1 MSSKKCEPPPL
12 DSLATTE
19 KATFLRLGH
28 KNHSQWTA
36 LGSASFILISGG
48 MSLAWGS
55 GFAVHSAH
63 RDQLLRTVHMQIA
76 WYATAVLGALFG
88 AFYTHRLP
96 QQPIYILASV
106 LVIASGTLF
115 LAWPECPGAI
125 IAARYLDGLANGL
138 AFVPALST
146 VGEISVN
153 EIRGL
158 LASTVEQL
166 SFNTGILMQLIYT
179 AVWQV
184 DWNVVIVA
192 DQVHGVLSIV
202 YGAIALALA
211 LTLCVESPVH
221 LLMRSSEQRALV
233 ALRHLQRPYMV
244 TSEMLLRLD
253 EHKQYVA
260 GNREMCLG
268 ASLQKGYPS
277 VLKLL
282 ALRLLGVLCLNS
294 IICSALYETG
304 NQLVSCLYAWPFV
317 VFGLLRWCGCFL
329 AVLLMDTTGRKK
341 PTLFGIFSTG
351 AFAIAYANLF
361 GRTPHMITALV
372 MLFSLQFLARLGQ
385 CASAAYLTEGFPLRI
400 KPHMVAA
407 VYIIEQAVLLL
418 LCSFLPSIAGI
429 TAYFHF
435 LGALSMVLFLLGIFC
450 LPETRLVT
458 LAEAQVKFSKWFNK
472 DF

>member
-1 MSSKKCEPPPL
+1 MQIFSS
-12 DSLATTE
+12 
-19 KATFLRLGH
+19 
-28 KNHSQWTA
+28 
-36 LGSASFILISGG
+36 ILVI
-48 MSLAWGS
+48 GS
-55 GFAVHSAH
+55 G
-63 RDQLLRTVHMQIA
+63 I
-76 WYATAVLGALFG
+76 
-88 AFYTHRLP
+88 
-96 QQPIYILASV
+96 
-106 LVIASGTLF
+106 LF

-138 AFVPALST
+138 VFVPALST

-184 DWNVVIVA
+184 DWNVAIVA

-202 YGAIALALA
+202 YGVIALALA

-253 EHKQYVA
+253 EHKQYVDD
-260 GNREMCLG
+260 NREMCLG
-268 ASLQKGYPS
+268 SSLQKGYPS

-282 ALRLLGVLCLNS
+282 ALRLLGVLSLNS

-317 VFGLLRWCGCFL
+317 VFGLLRWGGCFF

-372 MLFSLQFLARLGQ
+372 MLFSLQFFAGLGQ
-385 CASAAYLTEGFPLRI
+385 CASAVYLTEGFPLLM
-400 KPHMVAA
+400 KPHMVAV
-407 VYIIEQAVLLL
+407 VYIMEQAARLL
-418 LCSFLPSIAGI
+418 LCSFLPSIAEI
-429 TAYFHF
+429 TAYFHS
-435 LGALSMVLFLLGIFC
+435 LGALSMVCFLLGIFC

-458 LAEAQVKFSKWFNK
+458 LAEAQLKFSKWFNK

>member
-1 MSSKKCEPPPL
+1 MSPKKCEPPPE

-48 MSLAWGS
+48 MSLAWGA

-63 RDQLLRTVHMQIA
+63 RDQLLQTVHMQVA
-76 WYATAVLGALFG
+76 WYATAVLGALFE

-96 QQPIYILASV
+96 QQPIYIFSSI
-106 LVIASGTLF
+106 LVIASGILF

-138 AFVPALST
+138 VFVPALST

-184 DWNVVIVA
+184 DWNVAIVA

-202 YGAIALALA
+202 YGVIALALA

-260 GNREMCLG
+260 TNREMCLG

-282 ALRLLGVLCLNS
+282 ALRLLGVLSLNS
-294 IICSALYETG
+294 IVCSALYETG

-317 VFGLLRWCGCFL
+317 VFGLLRWGGCFF

-372 MLFSLQFLARLGQ
+372 MLFSLQFFAGLGQ

-400 KPHMVAA
+400 KPHMVAV
-407 VYIIEQAVLLL
+407 VYITEQAARLL
-418 LCSFLPSIAGI
+418 LCSFLPSIAEI
-429 TAYFHF
+429 TAYFHS
-435 LGALSMVLFLLGIFC
+435 LGGLSMVCFLLGIFC

-458 LAEAQVKFSKWFNK
+458 LAEAQLKFSKWFNK